1 MVCEREELLASG
13 CAVAR
18 AFPTYS
24 SKTPPANP
32 QSVTVGFIL
41 VGGGASS
48 ITDDDVNCLS
58 AECEGGCGLSTVHPT
73 SPSPPL
79 PPPPGI
85 RLAAEIVDT
94 PTNQMYTD
102 TFIERVRG
110 VASKLGVA
118 APLVI
123 RGEELQEKGF
133 GGQTEWVWLSC

>member
-1 MVCEREELLASG
+1 MM
-13 CAVAR
+13 
-18 AFPTYS
+18 
-24 SKTPPANP
+24 
-32 QSVTVGFIL
+32 
-41 VGGGASS
+41 
-48 ITDDDVNCLS
+48 
-58 AECEGGCGLSTVHPT
+58 STVSRLSVKVGVASQQCAPPPPLPL
-73 SPSPPL
+73 SPLPPSPL